1 LLLPS
6 FLFIIYFLLLPL
18 LRSCRRLIVALF
30 FNRIFVFAVPLLGSA
45 AALAIAAVAA
55 H

>member
-6 FLFIIYFLLLPL
+6 FLFIFYFLLL